1 MSVLSGL
8 KYERVYELFMGTNK
22 TVRDKHMSVLS
33 GCPQSRVP
41 MYIIIRH
48 HFTPENS
55 WPLYPLI
62 KMPLTIP
69 TESVF
74 VMHTLISTN
83 APIHEI
89 ESYDVSHLLI
99 LFPSLPSLV

>member
-22 TVRDKHMSVLS
+22 TVRDKHVCIKWVSTKQGS
-33 GCPQSRVP
+33 

-55 WPLYPLI
+55 WLLYPLI